1 MTKAF
6 QTIKIDKKPLVIVPL
21 EYWEKIEEKLE
32 DIEILNSK
40 NLKRKIEKARR
51 EKKIYSSKEV
61 KKILE
66 LN

>member
-6 QTIKIDKKPLVIVPL
+6 QTIKIGKKPVVIVPL

-40 NLKRKIEKARR
+40 NLKRKIEKARKER
-51 EKKIYSSKEV
+51 KVYSSKEV
-61 KKILE
+61 KRILG

>member
-1 MTKAF
+1 MDKTF
-6 QTIKIDKKPLVIVPL
+6 QTIKIGKKPLVIVPL

-51 EKKIYSSKEV
+51 ERKVYSSKEV
-61 KKILE
+61 KRILG

>member
-1 MTKAF
+1 
-6 QTIKIDKKPLVIVPL
+6 VPL